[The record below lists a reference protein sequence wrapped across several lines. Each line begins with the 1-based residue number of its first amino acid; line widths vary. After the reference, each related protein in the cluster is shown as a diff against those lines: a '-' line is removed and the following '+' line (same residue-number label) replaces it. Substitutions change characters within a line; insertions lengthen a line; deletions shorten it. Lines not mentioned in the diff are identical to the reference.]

1 MDSATME
8 STTTTTNTNA
18 DFSLLDAQV
27 TAALER
33 YHVPGVAVGVI
44 HEGRDYTAGFG
55 VTNVNH
61 PLEVTP
67 DTLFQVGSTTK
78 TVTATATMRLLE
90 RGLLDLDVPLRA
102 YLPELRLADE
112 EVAARVTLRHL
123 FTHAAGWEGD
133 YFDDTG
139 AGDDALAIIVSR
151 MVDLKQLAPLGAVF
165 SYNNAGF
172 YLAGRVI
179 ERITGQTYE
188 TAIQDLVLDPLGM
201 ARSYFFAQ
209 DVITDRVAVG
219 HRVEEDRPVVQREW
233 ALARA
238 AHPAGGLISSVEDQ
252 LRYAHFHL
260 GDGTA
265 ADGTRVLSPASMAL
279 MQSPLAPA
287 GPSVDALGVSWMLRD
302 VAGTRLVQHGGTTN
316 GQLSAFVM
324 APARGFAITVLT
336 NADRGGQ
343 LHHDIT
349 TWALRHYLGV
359 VEPEPARLDAPADS
373 LAAFA
378 GRYSARG
385 SDLDLTLD
393 DEGLILHVTPRGG
406 FPRKDSPARPA
417 PPPMRVAVIGEDRVV
432 VVEEPFQGQ
441 QAEFLRR
448 PDGGIAWLRLGL
460 RAYARQG

>member
-1 MDSATME
+1 MDSAMME
-8 STTTTTNTNA
+8 TTTTNAAA
-18 DFSLLDAQV
+18 DFSLLGEQV
-27 TAALER
+27 AAAMER

-78 TVTATATMRLLE
+78 TVTATATMRLIE
-90 RGLLDLDVPLRA
+90 RGLLDLDTPLRA

-123 FTHAAGWEGD
+123 FTHTAGWEGD

-139 AGDDALAIIVSR
+139 AGDDALAIIVPR
-151 MVDLKQLAPLGAVF
+151 MAALAQLAPLGALF

-179 ERITGQTYE
+179 ERVTGQTCE
-188 TAIQDLVLDPLGM
+188 AAIQELVLDPLGM
-201 ARSYFFAQ
+201 ARSFFFAE

-219 HRVEEDRPVVQREW
+219 HRVEEDRPVAQREW

-252 LRYAHFHL
+252 LRYAHFHM

-287 GPSVDALGVSWMLRD
+287 GPSVDALGVTWMLRD

-349 TWALRHYLGV
+349 EWALHHYLGV
-359 VEPEPARLDAPADS
+359 AEPEPARLDMPADN

-385 SDLDLTLD
+385 SDLDMILD
-393 DEGLILHVTPRGG
+393 DEGLILHMTPRGG

-417 PPPMRVAVIGEDRVV
+417 PPPMRVAAIGEDRVV
-432 VVEEPFQGQ
+432 IVEGPFQGQ
-441 QAEFLRR
+441 QAEFLRQ
-448 PDGGIAWLRLGL
+448 PDGGIAWLRMGV

>member
-1 MDSATME
+1 MD
-8 STTTTTNTNA
+8 STTTTTNTNVN
-18 DFSLLDAQV
+18 FSLLGAQV
-27 TAALER
+27 TEALER

-44 HEGRDYTAGFG
+44 HEGRNYTAGFG

-78 TVTATATMRLLE
+78 TVTATATMRLIE
-90 RGLLDLDVPLRA
+90 RGMLDLNTPLRA

-123 FTHAAGWEGD
+123 FTHTAGWEGD

-151 MVDLKQLAPLGAVF
+151 MVDLKQLTPLGEVF

-179 ERITGQTYE
+179 ERATGQAYE
-188 TAIQDLVLDPLGM
+188 AAIQDLVLDPLGM
-201 ARSYFFAQ
+201 ARSFFFAES
-209 DVITDRVAVG
+209 VITDRVAVG
-219 HRVEEDRPVVQREW
+219 HRVNEEDRPVAQREW

-238 AHPAGGLISSVEDQ
+238 AHSAGGLISSVEDQ
-252 LRYAHFHL
+252 LRYAHFHM

-279 MQSPLAPA
+279 MQSPLASA
-287 GPSVDALGVSWMLRD
+287 GPSVDALGVTWMLRD

-324 APARGFAITVLT
+324 APAHGFAITVLT

-359 VEPEPARLDAPADS
+359 AEPEPVRLDVPTDN

-385 SDLDLTLD
+385 SDLDMTLD
-393 DEGLILHVTPRGG
+393 DEGLILRVTPRGG

-417 PPPMRVAVIGEDRVV
+417 PPPMRVAAIGEDRVV
-432 VVEEPFQGQ
+432 IVEGPFEGQ

-448 PDGGIAWLRLGL
+448 PDGGIAWLRMGV
-460 RAYARQG
+460 RAYARQD

>member
-8 STTTTTNTNA
+8 TTTTNAGA
-18 DFSLLDAQV
+18 DFSLLRAQV
-27 TAALER
+27 VEAMQR

-44 HEGRDYTAGFG
+44 HEGRDKTAGFG
-55 VTNVNH
+55 VTNANH

-78 TVTATATMRLLE
+78 TVTATATMRLIE
-90 RGLLDLDVPLRA
+90 RGLLDLEAPLRA

-123 FTHAAGWEGD
+123 FTHTAGWEGD

-151 MVDLKQLAPLGAVF
+151 MVDLAQLTPLGAVF

-179 ERITGQTYE
+179 ERVTGQTYE
-188 TAIQDLVLDPLGM
+188 AAIQELVLAPLGM
-201 ARSYFFAQ
+201 ARSFFFAQ

-252 LRYAHFHL
+252 LRYAHFHM

-287 GPSVDALGVSWMLRD
+287 GPSVDALGVTWMLRD
-302 VAGTRLVQHGGTTN
+302 VARTRLVQHGGTTN

-349 TWALRHYLGV
+349 AWALRHYLGV
-359 VEPEPARLDAPADS
+359 VETEPARLDLPADK
-373 LAAFA
+373 LAAFV
-378 GRYSARG
+378 GRYNARG
-385 SDLDLTLD
+385 SHLDLTLD
-393 DEGLILHVTPRGG
+393 DEGLILHVTPHGG

-417 PPPMRVAVIGEDRVV
+417 PPPMRAAAIGEDRVV
-432 VVEEPFQGQ
+432 IVEGPFQGQ

-448 PDGGIAWLRLGL
+448 PDGGIAWLRMGV
-460 RAYARQG
+460 RAYARQD

>member
-8 STTTTTNTNA
+8 STTTTNTNA
-18 DFSLLDAQV
+18 DFSLLGAQV

-78 TVTATATMRLLE
+78 TVTATATMRLIE
-90 RGLLDLDVPLRA
+90 RGLLDLDAPLRA

-151 MVDLKQLAPLGAVF
+151 MVDLVQLAPLGAVF

-179 ERITGQTYE
+179 ERVTGQTYE
-188 TAIQDLVLDPLGM
+188 AAIQDLVLDPLGM

-209 DVITDRVAVG
+209 DVITDRVVVG

-252 LRYAHFHL
+252 LRYAHFHM

-316 GQLSAFVM
+316 GQLSAFMM

-359 VEPEPARLDAPADS
+359 AEPEPARLDAPADS

-393 DEGLILHVTPRGG
+393 DEGLILHMTPRGG

-417 PPPMRVAVIGEDRVV
+417 PPPMRVAAIGEDRVV
-432 VVEEPFQGQ
+432 IVEGSFQGQ